1 LSSLFSEFST
11 IFYAFYKFLQTE
23 YTIEDV
29 TWRLGPWKVTDSI
42 RYAPGSRKSP
52 QDFFEA
58 CNVALG
64 VARRRSLPD
73 SGEVVAGVGGKKVGE
88 PLEAHLRRFACSKG
102 VGRHLAAAV
111 AGTGS

>member
-1 LSSLFSEFST
+1 
-11 IFYAFYKFLQTE
+11 
-23 YTIEDV
+23 
-29 TWRLGPWKVTDSI
+29 
-42 RYAPGSRKSP
+42 
-52 QDFFEA
+52 
-58 CNVALG
+58 VALG